1 MDMDRLVKRSL
12 RASALLAVWL
22 FAATFAAAKPYI
34 PADDNAVLE
43 RLPETFDPTLRD
55 IKRLRTAL
63 ATQPDN
69 LALSVALARRAIE
82 ASREFGDPRFLGQ
95 AQAAMS
101 PWWKAPD
108 PPPQALL
115 LRATIEQSNHQFDD
129 AIVDLNRLI
138 VRNPSDGRAL
148 LTRATVLTVQ
158 GKYTQARSDCQRLS
172 RLTSP
177 IIAATCMASPMSL
190 SGDANDAYRMLTEAL
205 ARAPHADAGV
215 REWTLTL
222 AGEISERTGDHEVAE
237 AHYRAAL
244 KLDPRDAYLVAA
256 YCDFLLQQGRSRE
269 VLPFVRGQTKN
280 DSLLLRLALAEVR
293 LPDLRAALVRHR
305 QELADRFD
313 AAHRRGDSLHKREEA
328 RFRLLIE
335 SDPQGALKLAR
346 ENWQVQREPAD
357 LHILFEAANAAGDTV
372 TLREVDDW
380 KAKHRLEDV
389 ALRTQGGSSR

>member
-1 MDMDRLVKRSL
+1 MTRTL
-12 RASALLAVWL
+12 RVAALLAL
-22 FAATFAAAKPYI
+22 CLIAAPFAAAKPYI
-34 PADDNAVLE
+34 PASDDAVLE
-43 RLPETFDPTLRD
+43 RLPETIDPALRD
-55 IKRLRTAL
+55 IRRLRTTL

-69 LALSVALARRAIE
+69 LALAVALARRAIE
-82 ASREFGDPRFLGQ
+82 ASRQFGDPRFLGQ
-95 AQAAMS
+95 AQAALS
-101 PWWKAPD
+101 PWWKIPD
-108 PPPQALL
+108 PPPRVLL

-129 AIVDLNRLI
+129 AIVDLGRLI
-138 VRNPSDGRAL
+138 ARNPDDGQAL

-158 GKYTQARSDCQRLS
+158 VKYAPARADCERLS
-172 RLTSP
+172 HLTSP
-177 IIAATCMASPMSL
+177 IIAATCLASPMSL
-190 SGDANDAYRMLTEAL
+190 SGEANEAYGLLTVAL
-205 ARAPHADAGV
+205 GQVPNADASV

-222 AGEISERTGDHEVAE
+222 AGEIAERTGDHEAAE

-244 KLDPRDAYLVAA
+244 ELDPRDPYLVAA
-256 YCDFLLQQGRSRE
+256 YCDFLLERGRPRE
-269 VLPFVRGQTKN
+269 VLPFVRDQTRN
-280 DSLLLRLALAEVR
+280 DNLLLRLALAEVT

-328 RFRLLIE
+328 RFRLFIE

-357 LHILFEAANAAGDTV
+357 LHILFEAANAAGDAV

-389 ALRTQGGSSR
+389 ALRTQRGSSR